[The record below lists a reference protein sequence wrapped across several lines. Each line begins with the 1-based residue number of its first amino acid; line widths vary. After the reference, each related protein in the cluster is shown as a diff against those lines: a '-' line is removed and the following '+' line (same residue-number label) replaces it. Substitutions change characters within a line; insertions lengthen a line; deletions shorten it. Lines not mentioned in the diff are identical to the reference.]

1 MFLFKRLPNLR
12 LETLPTAVKLWEVTY
27 LKGSWLFLSV
37 LLLLIPGCATTG
49 DLKRIQGTFDTK
61 LTDQD
66 AVIANLQKETEEHK
80 AALAELRKKQADVG
94 ADITELRDQLQQ
106 LRGAVDQLQKDDAA
120 IQGRI
125 GEIKAIKD
133 KVDQAA
139 FKVNFIENF
148 LGIGKKDERAENGEK
163 HQKNSAKN
171 GAKPKSDKESLYAA
185 AYELYKE
192 GKYEK
197 ARGEFQSFLRAF
209 PNTEYS
215 GNAQFWIGECYY
227 FEKNYEKAILE
238 YEKVVKNHPEGNK
251 VPQSLLKQGLSFLN
265 LGDKASARLILQNVI
280 KDYPNTSQARV
291 ARAKLLEI
299 K

>member
-1 MFLFKRLPNLR
+1 
-12 LETLPTAVKLWEVTY
+12 
-27 LKGSWLFLSV
+27 LKGYLLSFV
-37 LLLLIPGCATTG
+37 TLLLLFSGCATTG
-49 DLKRIQGTFDTK
+49 DLKRVQGTFDSK
-61 LTDQD
+61 ITDQEQ
-66 AVIANLQKETEEHK
+66 AISQLQKETEEHK
-80 AALAELRKKQADVG
+80 KTIAEIRNKQADMV
-94 ADITELRDQLQQ
+94 ADISVLREQFQELRGKMEQF
-106 LRGAVDQLQKDDAA
+106 GKDAETV
-120 IQGRI
+120 QSRL
-125 GEIKAIKD
+125 GELKALKE
-133 KVDQAA
+133 KVDQVS

-148 LGIGKKDERAENGEK
+148 LGIGKKDERGENGEK
-163 HQKNSAKN
+163 HPKNQGKN
-171 GAKPKSDKESLYAA
+171 GTKPKSDKESLYAA

-197 ARGEFQSFLRAF
+197 ARTEFQSFLKAF

-251 VPQSLLKQGLSFLN
+251 VPQALLKQGLSFLQ

-291 ARAKLLEI
+291 ARSKLLEI